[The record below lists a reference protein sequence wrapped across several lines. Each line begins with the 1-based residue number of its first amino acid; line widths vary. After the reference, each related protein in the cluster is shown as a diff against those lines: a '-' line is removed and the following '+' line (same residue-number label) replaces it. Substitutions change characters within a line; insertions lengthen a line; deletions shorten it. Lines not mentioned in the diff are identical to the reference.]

1 MMIHRDM
8 AFTHKTGRNHDKV
21 GAVMGQ
27 AAPAHQ
33 NNLLV
38 GRTQQHNCKGS
49 AVGPNSSRGWGLDG
63 HGDMAWGKRGWDPA
77 SCFSLRGHLQAPE

>member
-1 MMIHRDM
+1 MEKPSLSSFGMIPRDM
-8 AFTHKTGRNHDKV
+8 AFTHKKGRNHDKV

-38 GRTQQHNCKGS
+38 VRTQQHN
-49 AVGPNSSRGWGLDG
+49 
-63 HGDMAWGKRGWDPA
+63 
-77 SCFSLRGHLQAPE
+77 